1 MKGLVAELIQLDKEN
16 FDTSTALEIC
26 AGGKLFNVVV
36 ENEKV
41 GGQLLDRGKL
51 RKRWTLIPLNKI
63 QGQKMSDHK
72 LSLAQEAAPGKVHLA
87 LSLVGYEDEV
97 YQAMEWI
104 FGSTFICDDAQTA
117 KIITFNKNIRA
128 KSVTLDGDV
137 YDPHG
142 TLSGGSKPQSSGI
155 LIKVQELNE
164 VRAEIKQHTQLL
176 DDLEKEIEASQKSI
190 AEYRKYKQ
198 RLDLQTHEL
207 RLLEQ
212 RMSKSTHAQLAMR
225 VQTLKEQIAQQ
236 EEIREQAKI
245 AKQKAMEDCQRIES
259 EMNDF
264 NNNKDTKLDEMTVRV
279 EKLKSKLK
287 KSSTKLKDMQRTVQ
301 TFELEIEQLVSD
313 IATCETDM
321 QKVRDSIAEYKA
333 NIAEMRA
340 EIRNTE
346 AALIEAKDELEN
358 ENRILNAHNEEFKDL
373 CAIHERKSK
382 ELTELNLKIQKITH
396 ENERFQK
403 DRYHSQQS
411 IKDLE
416 NQYEWIADE
425 KQ

>member
-36 ENEKV
+36 ENEKI

-63 QGQKMSDHK
+63 QGQKISDHK
-72 LSLAQEAAPGKVHLA
+72 LSLAQEAAPGKVNLA

-117 KIITFNKNIRA
+117 KAITFNKNIRA

-142 TLSGGSKPQSSGI
+142 TLSGGSKPNSSGI

-164 VRAEIKQHTQLL
+164 VRAEIKQHTQLF

-212 RMSKSTHAQLAMR
+212 RMSKSTHAQLTMR
-225 VQTLKEQIAQQ
+225 VQTLKEQIKQQ
-236 EEIREQAKI
+236 EEIRDQARI
-245 AKQKAMEDCQRIES
+245 TKQKAMEDCQRIEA

-264 NNNKDTKLDEMTVRV
+264 NDNKDTKLDEMTVRV
-279 EKLKSKLK
+279 EKLKSQLK

-313 IATCETDM
+313 VATCEEDM
-321 QKVRDSIAEYKA
+321 QKVRDSITEYKA
-333 NIAEMRA
+333 SISEMRA
-340 EIRNTE
+340 EIRNTD
-346 AALIEAKDELEN
+346 ATLIEAKDELEN
-358 ENRILNAHNEEFKDL
+358 ENRILNAHNEEFRDL
-373 CAIHERKSK
+373 SAIHERKSK

-396 ENERFQK
+396 ENERLQK

-411 IKDLE
+411 VKDLE